1 MLGGLLLAGCS
12 REQYMPPNL
21 RGGLIGAADV
31 LTMSTNRLL
40 LANQP
45 LAREYLPSD
54 IAPEFP
60 TWARPTRRTRTTAA
74 AAGRLP
80 GLAPAG

>member
-1 MLGGLLLAGCS
+1 
-12 REQYMPPNL
+12 MPPNG

-40 LANQP
+40 LADQP
-45 LAREYLPSD
+45 LAREYQPSD

-60 TWARPTRRTRTTAA
+60 TWGQTDP
-74 AAGRLP
+74 P
-80 GLAPAG
+80 DEE